1 MFRLIS
7 YCTVFFFNESA
18 ATEIYPYWHTFSL
31 HGALPVCSALI
42 LPKAGSSS
50 CAGRGLDMSFIKTRW
65 RPPGWIASTGVHS
78 RSLTRGGRKGCV
90 HGQSEEHTSE
100 LQSLMRISYA
110 VFCLKKK
117 KIQDH
122 KKQTE
127 NEKHS

>member
-90 HGQSEEHTSE
+90 HGHALCTVSIAQ
-100 LQSLMRISYA
+100 
-110 VFCLKKK
+110 
-117 KIQDH
+117 
-122 KKQTE
+122 QTPLRDRKSTRL
-127 NEKHS
+127 NSSH